1 MSNHIKTQSTIP
13 FFSPFL
19 IKGLQQRIIALF
31 LLSLFV
37 VFALTA
43 QAQIEQDIPAIPNP
57 PRLVNDFSG
66 SFLTPEQREALER
79 KLVAY
84 DDSTSNQ
91 IAVVVVDDLK
101 GYSRDEFAIALGRK
115 WGVGGQKQ
123 FSNGVVILV
132 NTGVKGG
139 QRGVFIAPGY
149 GLEGSVTDLIA
160 DQIVQNTLIPNFRQ
174 GANYRGLDEA
184 TTDIMEAAA
193 GKYKAPGGYNQR
205 GKGGR
210 GSGLLMAAIVLFII
224 IVIISRRG
232 GGGGG
237 GYVSRRGY
245 RDNWGGPVIFPGG
258 WSGGGSGGGGGWSG
272 GGGGF
277 GGFGGGGFGGG
288 GAGGSW

>member
-1 MSNHIKTQSTIP
+1 MRFVLFCLFSLLVIK
-13 FFSPFL
+13 
-19 IKGLQQRIIALF
+19 
-31 LLSLFV
+31 
-37 VFALTA
+37 A
-43 QAQIEQDIPAIPNP
+43 QGQIENDVPPVPNP

-66 SFLTPEQREALER
+66 NFLTPEQREALER

-132 NTGVKGG
+132 NTGTKGG

-160 DQIVQNTLIPNFRQ
+160 DQIVQNVLIPNFRQ
-174 GANYRGLDEA
+174 GSNYRGLDEA
-184 TTDIMEAAA
+184 TTDIMDAAA
-193 GKYKAPGGYNQR
+193 GKYKAPDGYNQR

-237 GYVSRRGY
+237 YVSRRGY

-258 WSGGGSGGGGGWSG
+258 WSGGGSGGGGWSGG

>member
-1 MSNHIKTQSTIP
+1 MRWILLGL
-13 FFSPFL
+13 FS
-19 IKGLQQRIIALF
+19 I
-31 LLSLFV
+31 V
-37 VFALTA
+37 VCTA
-43 QAQIEQDIPAIPNP
+43 QGQIENAIPPVQNP

-66 SFLTPEQREALER
+66 NFLTPEQREALER

-132 NTGVKGG
+132 NTGTKGG

-160 DQIVQNTLIPNFRQ
+160 DQIVQNVLIPNFRQ
-174 GANYRGLDEA
+174 GSNYRGLDEA

-193 GKYKAPGGYNQR
+193 GKYKAPDGYNQR
-205 GKGGR
+205 GKSGR
-210 GSGLLMAAIVLFII
+210 GSGLFMAAIILFII

-258 WSGGGSGGGGGWSG
+258 WSGGGNSGGGGWSG

>member
-1 MSNHIKTQSTIP
+1 
-13 FFSPFL
+13 
-19 IKGLQQRIIALF
+19 
-31 LLSLFV
+31 
-37 VFALTA
+37 
-43 QAQIEQDIPAIPNP
+43 
-57 PRLVNDFSG
+57 
-66 SFLTPEQREALER
+66 
-79 KLVAY
+79 
-84 DDSTSNQ
+84 
-91 IAVVVVDDLK
+91 VDDLK

-132 NTGVKGG
+132 NTGAKGG

-160 DQIVQNTLIPNFRQ
+160 DQIVQNVLIPNFRQ
-174 GANYRGLDEA
+174 GSNYRGLDEA
-184 TTDIMEAAA
+184 TTDIMDAAA
-193 GKYKAPGGYNQR
+193 GKYQAPDGYNQR
-205 GKGGR
+205 GKRGR
-210 GSGLLMAAIVLFII
+210 GSGLLMAAIILLII
-224 IVIISRRG
+224 IVIISRR

-258 WSGGGSGGGGGWSG
+258 WSGGGNSGGGGWSG

>member
-1 MSNHIKTQSTIP
+1 MY
-13 FFSPFL
+13 L
-19 IKGLQQRIIALF
+19 IKSILLC
-31 LLSLFV
+31 LLSIV
-37 VFALTA
+37 VFTA
-43 QAQIEQDIPAIPNP
+43 QGQIEADVP
-57 PRLVNDFSG
+57 PVPHPPKLVNDFTG
-66 SFLTPEQREALER
+66 SFLTAEQREALER

-101 GYSRDEFAIALGRK
+101 GYARDEFAIALGRK

-132 NTGVKGG
+132 NTGAKGG
-139 QRGVFIAPGY
+139 QRSVFIASGY
-149 GLEGSVTDLIA
+149 GLEGAVTDLIA
-160 DQIVQNTLIPNFRQ
+160 DQIVQNVLLPNFRQ
-174 GANYRGLDEA
+174 GSNYRGLDDA

-193 GKYKAPGGYNQR
+193 GKYKAPDGYDQR
-205 GKGGR
+205 GRKGG
-210 GSGLLMAAIVLFII
+210 GGGLLMAAIILFII

-258 WSGGGSGGGGGWSG
+258 WSGGGSSGGGGWS

>member
-1 MSNHIKTQSTIP
+1 MKLLL
-13 FFSPFL
+13 FCLFSAVV
-19 IKGLQQRIIALF
+19 IA
-31 LLSLFV
+31 
-37 VFALTA
+37 AHG
-43 QAQIEQDIPAIPNP
+43 QIENDIPAAPNP
-57 PRLVNDFSG
+57 PKLVNDFSG
-66 SFLTPEQREALER
+66 NFLTTEQQEALER

-132 NTGVKGG
+132 NTGTKGG

-160 DQIVQNTLIPNFRQ
+160 DQIVQNVLIPNFRQ
-174 GANYRGLDEA
+174 GNNYRGLDEA
-184 TTDIMEAAA
+184 TTDIMDAAA
-193 GKYKAPGGYNQR
+193 GKYKAPDGYNQR

-210 GSGLLMAAIVLFII
+210 GSGLLMAAVILLII

-237 GYVSRRGY
+237 YVSRRGY
-245 RDNWGGPVIFPGG
+245 RDDWGGPVIFPGG
-258 WSGGGSGGGGGWSG
+258 WSGGGSGGGGWSGG

>member
-1 MSNHIKTQSTIP
+1 M
-13 FFSPFL
+13 
-19 IKGLQQRIIALF
+19 
-31 LLSLFV
+31 FV
-37 VFALTA
+37 VFAFTA
-43 QAQIEQDIPAIPNP
+43 KAQIENDVPAVPNP

-66 SFLTPEQREALER
+66 NFLTPEQREALER

-132 NTGVKGG
+132 NTGTKGG

-149 GLEGSVTDLIA
+149 GLEGSVTDLVA
-160 DQIVQNTLIPNFRQ
+160 DQIVQNALIPNFRQ
-174 GANYRGLDEA
+174 GDNYRGLDEA

-193 GKYKAPGGYNQR
+193 GKYQAPDGYDQR
-205 GKGGR
+205 GKGGGR
-210 GSGLLMAAIVLFII
+210 LSGLLMAAIILFII
-224 IVIISRRG
+224 IVIINRR

-245 RDNWGGPVIFPGG
+245 RDDWSGPVIFPGG
-258 WSGGGSGGGGGWSG
+258 WSGGGGGGG